1 MIAYFGYFSLLLPNS
16 VKKRKE
22 LLTFI
27 LILFVFIHSHNEIV
41 RFLYFVFWVRIS
53 NVVNLRLFFVDFR
66 RYDSTKGMS
75 YKDGHLYK
83 VYWKSTRNSDEGDI
97 FVSKLLIKDFFLETF
112 TPAPTREHADCINGM
127 FCNFKL
133 VLVMLQKSRMWP
145 VFCTV
150 NTWSVVGKSCQIF
163 CHGIIFPSSGW

>member
-27 LILFVFIHSHNEIV
+27 LILFVFIDSHNEIV
-41 RFLYFVFWVRIS
+41 GFLYFVFWVRISNQS

-83 VYWKSTRNSDEGDI
+83 MY
-97 FVSKLLIKDFFLETF
+97 
-112 TPAPTREHADCINGM
+112 
-127 FCNFKL
+127 
-133 VLVMLQKSRMWP
+133 
-145 VFCTV
+145 
-150 NTWSVVGKSCQIF
+150 
-163 CHGIIFPSSGW
+163 